1 MAAIKNCMERN
12 MNWDSV
18 KFDWN
23 KARAFLVTA
32 EEGSFSAAARALGM
46 SQPTLGRQVSSLE
59 EELGVI
65 LIERVSQGIHVT
77 PLGLEL
83 LLHLK
88 DMGDAASRFSMS
100 ASSQKSEING
110 KVRISCTDTMAAYIL
125 PNIIRLF
132 HKEEPKIVIEVISS
146 REITDILRREC
157 DIAIR
162 HSEPEDDDL
171 VARKLPDQSFKLYCS
186 KDIEEPLSNMQD
198 GEIIPFVGIF
208 GANEQII
215 AELNRLGFPIT
226 EENFKC
232 YAGNHVEHWNLV
244 RAGMG
249 IGIMAESVAKQCTD
263 VVEYRKLS
271 APICVPTWLVTHR
284 ERANNL
290 RLKRVYD
297 YIAESLNQ
305 ILKS

>member
-1 MAAIKNCMERN
+1 
-12 MNWDSV
+12 MNWDSL

-65 LIERVSQGIHVT
+65 LIERVNQGIHVT

-88 DMGDAASRFSMS
+88 DMGEAASRFSMS
-100 ASSQKSEING
+100 ASGQKSEIEG

-125 PNIIRLF
+125 PNLIRLF
-132 HKEEPKIVIEVISS
+132 HKEEPKIVIEIISS
-146 REITDILRREC
+146 YGITDILRREC

-162 HSEPEDDDL
+162 HSEPEEDDL
-171 VARKLPDQSFKLYCS
+171 VARKLPDQLFKLYCS
-186 KDIEEPLSNMQD
+186 KDIEKSLSD
-198 GEIIPFVGIF
+198 TLEGELIPFVGVV
-208 GANEQII
+208 GSNDQII
-215 AELNRLGFPIT
+215 AELNRLGVLIT

-249 IGIMAESVAKQCTD
+249 VGIMAESIAKQCSD
-263 VVEYRKLS
+263 VVEYPKLS

-297 YIAESLNQ
+297 YIAESLIQ
-305 ILKS
+305 ILKP